1 MFPEKITAAEKRSI
15 MIRYAIFLFF
25 DSSIVLSLL
34 MFIVLLNTAMGKTM
48 YQMIRTR
55 QR

>member
-1 MFPEKITAAEKRSI
+1 
-15 MIRYAIFLFF
+15 
-25 DSSIVLSLL
+25 L

-55 QR
+55 QRWSMEGRGNWKPMPSVRAWFARRLINPL